1 MAWETRRGRQYYYRK
16 KRVGTK
22 VVSEYVGTGQYGQFM
37 ELMDLISRQEREE
50 ELRQFRD
57 LVTEEKHL
65 AQEFRQS
72 QMKAA
77 QAAESVGIYRRRGE
91 WRKRCETLSL

>member
-50 ELRQFRD
+50 ELRQFQD

-77 QAAESVGIYRRRGE
+77 QAAEAVGICRRRGE